1 MYVYIYIY
9 IYRYIYIYIYM
20 YKLREWDVY
29 LFKRGATTVIK
40 MSKGNHWEDWQIIF
54 ILILILVFSKLKTA
68 FCKYWTSVKI
78 KISMSC
84 V

>member
-1 MYVYIYIY
+1 MYVYI
-9 IYRYIYIYIYM
+9 YIYIYIYM

-68 FCKYWTSVKI
+68 FCKYLTSVKI
-78 KISMSC
+78 KTSMSSVC
-84 V
+84 KVWS